1 MLSKSEI
8 KQNLFNLLTTKD
20 FKITLRD
27 KEGQEV
33 TSPQDALV
41 MGFDFEL
48 GDKNYGTVVVSV
60 TPNDSLEVYFYY
72 QYFFQIQ
79 MR

>member
-41 MGFDFEL
+41 MGLDKEQ
-48 GDKNYGTVVVSV
+48 GDKNYGT
-60 TPNDSLEVYFYY
+60 EVLS
-72 QYFFQIQ
+72 ICL
-79 MR
+79 